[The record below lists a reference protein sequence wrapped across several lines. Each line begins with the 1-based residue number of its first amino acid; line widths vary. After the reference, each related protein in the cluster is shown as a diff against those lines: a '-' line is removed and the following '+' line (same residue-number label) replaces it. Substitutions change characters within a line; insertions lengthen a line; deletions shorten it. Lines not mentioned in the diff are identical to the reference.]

1 MKTKRLR
8 IKITLRLGILL
19 ILGGAFLNLAV
30 KNIIDING
38 TNVIKNDMKM
48 QQNNSTEFINQYFI
62 IKNKTLDEGNFI
74 SNSPN
79 IAIKLCD
86 YSNAT
91 IGIYDVNGKL
101 QYESS
106 KDKIDKNID
115 THIKKAK
122 ENRASIFFSNRED
135 DYKGYFAYPLYSG
148 DKFIGIIE
156 IIKDYKEIIT
166 NNRNIYFLFTIVEI
180 IFLLGILLSINFIVR
195 KSTKPIENLL
205 KGVKEIS
212 KGNYG
217 YEVVEGKNKDEI
229 RELAFEYNNMRKK
242 IKEQIEVTHKLE
254 KNRRDFFCN
263 ITHELKTPL
272 TSISGYA
279 ELLQTN
285 YDNEKFRNQA
295 IDSIIKES
303 NKLNSMISSILEVSK
318 GQILNKEKSEFD
330 IGILLK
336 QISEEM
342 KIRNNNIDT
351 KLDISKYN
359 IIAIYDEI
367 KSLIINLLENAY
379 KYSIHDAS
387 IEIKGYRD
395 EDFYSIDIVNESYD
409 MDDKFKEKAFEPF
422 ARGKNSKALDGN
434 GLGLYI
440 CKLIVEEHSGH
451 ISIDVTGNV
460 VKVNVKLKSM

>member
-8 IKITLRLGILL
+8 TKITIRLGVLL
-19 ILGGAFLNLAV
+19 ILGGVFLNLAV

-38 TNVIKNDMKM
+38 NNVIKNDMKM

-62 IKNKTLDEGNFI
+62 IKNKPLDEVNFI

-106 KDKIDKNID
+106 KEVIDKNIY

-122 ENRASIFFSNRED
+122 KNGASVFFSNKEN
-135 DYKGYFAYPLYSG
+135 DYKGYFAYPFYCG

-166 NNRNIYFLFTIVEI
+166 NNKNIYFLFTIVEI
-180 IFLLGILLSINFIVR
+180 IFLLGILLSINVIVR
-195 KSTKPIENLL
+195 KSTKPIEKLL

-242 IKEQIEVTHKLE
+242 VKEQIEVTHKLE

-279 ELLQTN
+279 ELLRTN

-295 IDSIIKES
+295 IDSMIKES

-318 GQILNKEKSEFD
+318 GQILNKEKSKFN
-330 IGILLK
+330 IGSLLE
-336 QISEEM
+336 QISREM

-351 KLDISKYN
+351 KLEIHECN

-367 KSLIINLLENAY
+367 KSLILNLLENAY
-379 KYSIHDAS
+379 KYSIHNGV
-387 IEIKGYRD
+387 IEIKGYRYD
-395 EDFYSIDIVNESYD
+395 KFYNIDIVNESYSMND
-409 MDDKFKEKAFEPF
+409 EFKEKAFEPF
-422 ARGKNSKALDGN
+422 ARGKNSKDLDGN

-440 CKLIVEEHSGH
+440 CKLIVEEHGGH

>member
-1 MKTKRLR
+1 MRTRRLR
-8 IKITLRLGILL
+8 TKITLRLGVLL

-38 TNVIKNDMKM
+38 NNVIKNDMKM

-62 IKNKTLDEGNFI
+62 MKNKPLDEVNFI

-91 IGIYDVNGKL
+91 IGVYDVNGKL

-106 KDKIDKNID
+106 KEVIDKNID

-122 ENRASIFFSNRED
+122 ENRASVFFSNKKN
-135 DYKGYFAYPLYSG
+135 DYKGYFAYPFYCEE
-148 DKFIGIIE
+148 KFIGIIE
-156 IIKDYKEIIT
+156 IIKDYKEIM
-166 NNRNIYFLFTIVEI
+166 NNNKNIYFLFTMVEI
-180 IFLLGILLSINFIVR
+180 IFLLGILISINVIVR
-195 KSTKPIENLL
+195 KSTKPIEKLL

-242 IKEQIEVTHKLE
+242 VKEQIEITHKLE

-295 IDSIIKES
+295 IVSIIKES

-318 GQILNKEKSEFD
+318 GQILNKEKSEFN
-330 IGILLK
+330 IGNLLK
-336 QISEEM
+336 QISQEM

-351 KLDISKYN
+351 KLEIHECN

-367 KSLIINLLENAY
+367 KSLILNLLENAY
-379 KYSIHDAS
+379 KYSIHTGV
-387 IEIKGYRD
+387 IEIKGYRC
-395 EDFYSIDIVNESYD
+395 EEFYNIDIVNESYST
-409 MDDKFKEKAFEPF
+409 DDDFKEKAFEPF

-440 CKLIVEEHSGH
+440 CKLIVEEHGGH
-451 ISIDVTGNV
+451 ISINVTGNI
-460 VKVNVKLKSM
+460 VKVNVKLKLL